1 MAEKRNKLE
10 VTVLPQNFTQGQQ
23 NQARTNISAAAII
36 NTVSEIKSSDGTV
49 SATTGRNPDGSLYYN
64 LKVSATPIISDTE
77 IHGNNGIS
85 AKKEPNSVIW
95 NIGLSADYLSANA
108 LTNLSGNWQNT
119 YSAVSSNS
127 ASWNETSAIAT
138 SVNNTVSNYSASWGQ
153 GGSIPYSGKDGI
165 EVTEDYY
172 IRISANYL
180 SANALDN
187 ISGNWNETYTY
198 VTANSANIAGTS
210 ATVKDVSAT
219 VKANSGNWNSAYN
232 IVSDFDFV
240 DVEPDLWN
248 STYSSVHENSATWN
262 NVINKLDS
270 AESANYM
277 KVSGLKFT
285 PDDKISAYE
294 GHELYA
300 PTVTEYSGKDGIKV
314 EDYWISVSGKYLS
327 ANALDNLSGNWDDAY
342 DTLTANSATWDNVSA
357 KLDTTAFSAVSG
369 NFADKQEV
377 EDEFNNTSAWA
388 NATFQPKGNYLSASE
403 QYLSANAL
411 DNLSGNWEDTYNT
424 VNTNSA
430 EWTSA
435 YNTVSSFDYY
445 DVDPDLWNSTYS
457 SVHENS
463 ATWNGVTA
471 KLNKNDFET
480 WSAQTNDWD
489 KVAYSG
495 TNGIDVENHIISI
508 SANYL
513 SANALNDFSGKWEES
528 YTTLTSTSGNWN
540 EVSAKLDKTD
550 FETWS
555 ADADITPYSGTNGIK
570 VENHVISVSAEYAL
584 SADVY
589 SKEQVNGLIDNVEEL
604 ISNYGYWECTGNEI
618 KANGE
623 PDENVLGSEGYLS
636 STKVYL
642 VKDNTATGIDKYK
655 EWIWVVNEVE
665 PYWKCIGDTS
675 MDLAPYLKISA
686 ISGISGNW
694 NTAYTYV
701 TANSANI
708 AEASG
713 VVKDVSATVNANS
726 AAWNEASAFSANSG
740 KFVTSGNE
748 IADDKAYVLT
758 NNGTNV
764 TWSGIDLSDLGKMYP
779 INSLT
784 PDLVSAT
791 ISAVNGTSAYILSAK
806 EPEEYEEYDISASMM
821 SAWTG
826 VYDDTNYFLF
836 KAPDISGYSGISA
849 KYITTA
855 NKWDIGL
862 TDDEINIINSKLD
875 TTAFS
880 TVSGN
885 FATKQE
891 LHDELE
897 DTSAWANATFQP
909 IGDYLSA
916 SNHYLSANALDNLSG
931 NWNDAYDTLTANSA
945 TWNEVSSFNNTVI
958 TSTDESVGITATT
971 VDNTV
976 TYDLSVPPAEITD
989 ISGRNGISA
998 YYDENEEKYIVE
1010 MEKSNLVTY
1019 GKFHTT
1025 NNTYVTSAE
1034 ITGFAQDDYIGTDIY
1049 LDNAEVYANSGLY
1062 HVDMQVEVTI
1072 PGNDNTYYNTT
1083 LKATTAP
1090 VRQIQQEID
1099 GSYAHTETIS
1109 LSYDIRIAADATKLA
1124 YTIENLPTNA
1134 TFFVKDLN
1142 IHRVI
1147 CSLGEIG
1154 GSIYQASS
1162 GLLLQNDTFSVDIG
1176 DGLEFTGNQ
1185 IQTKLGD
1192 GLKFDENA
1200 NIDVNISSGLELNN
1214 NQIQAKL
1221 GDGLKFDEYSAFGV
1235 DIGSG
1240 LGFSGNQIQAKLG
1253 DGLMFDQSANIG
1265 IDIGD
1270 GLEFSGN
1277 QVQVKLGEGLKFDEN
1292 AGVGVKAITINNQV
1306 EEVVDTVTTIAS
1318 DLDTKITNNFPP
1330 AMITIA
1336 DADISEYRNNGCL
1349 YGSLFSVN
1357 INSEVY
1363 IDRSLVGLYV
1373 YRVDNNMD
1381 VMFGIYEYQP
1391 DYPRYTDDDP
1401 TQGISGYGRT
1411 VPLCD
1416 TGVVTLTTATKG
1428 FCEFP
1433 IKNLNNTIG
1442 TLNPETRA
1450 SLKSSCM
1457 YYATIYLGSN
1467 LNANGLR
1474 IGSFSGYTP
1483 QFNDIKPGLTIKKDN
1498 INCNLTADYAS
1509 AVSFNDFGF
1518 SWKYDNYTDYYAGT
1532 STAYTTADYTEVNN
1546 GYRFYMQLRNKAL
1559 ED

>member
-1 MAEKRNKLE
+1 M
-10 VTVLPQNFTQGQQ
+10 
-23 NQARTNISAAAII
+23 I
-36 NTVSEIKSSDGTV
+36 
-49 SATTGRNPDGSLYYN
+49 
-64 LKVSATPIISDTE
+64 
-77 IHGNNGIS
+77 
-85 AKKEPNSVIW
+85 
-95 NIGLSADYLSANA
+95 
-108 LTNLSGNWQNT
+108 
-119 YSAVSSNS
+119 
-127 ASWNETSAIAT
+127 
-138 SVNNTVSNYSASWGQ
+138 
-153 GGSIPYSGKDGI
+153 
-165 EVTEDYY
+165 
-172 IRISANYL
+172 
-180 SANALDN
+180 
-187 ISGNWNETYTY
+187 
-198 VTANSANIAGTS
+198 
-210 ATVKDVSAT
+210 
-219 VKANSGNWNSAYN
+219 
-232 IVSDFDFV
+232 
-240 DVEPDLWN
+240 
-248 STYSSVHENSATWN
+248 
-262 NVINKLDS
+262 
-270 AESANYM
+270 
-277 KVSGLKFT
+277 
-285 PDDKISAYE
+285 
-294 GHELYA
+294 
-300 PTVTEYSGKDGIKV
+300 
-314 EDYWISVSGKYLS
+314 
-327 ANALDNLSGNWDDAY
+327 
-342 DTLTANSATWDNVSA
+342 
-357 KLDTTAFSAVSG
+357 
-369 NFADKQEV
+369 
-377 EDEFNNTSAWA
+377 
-388 NATFQPKGNYLSASE
+388 
-403 QYLSANAL
+403 
-411 DNLSGNWEDTYNT
+411 
-424 VNTNSA
+424 
-430 EWTSA
+430 
-435 YNTVSSFDYY
+435 
-445 DVDPDLWNSTYS
+445 
-457 SVHENS
+457 
-463 ATWNGVTA
+463 
-471 KLNKNDFET
+471 
-480 WSAQTNDWD
+480 
-489 KVAYSG
+489 
-495 TNGIDVENHIISI
+495 
-508 SANYL
+508 
-513 SANALNDFSGKWEES
+513 
-528 YTTLTSTSGNWN
+528 
-540 EVSAKLDKTD
+540 
-550 FETWS
+550 
-555 ADADITPYSGTNGIK
+555 
-570 VENHVISVSAEYAL
+570 
-584 SADVY
+584 
-589 SKEQVNGLIDNVEEL
+589 
-604 ISNYGYWECTGNEI
+604 
-618 KANGE
+618 
-623 PDENVLGSEGYLS
+623 
-636 STKVYL
+636 
-642 VKDNTATGIDKYK
+642 KDNTATGNDKYK
-655 EWIWVVNEVE
+655 EWLWVTGLE

-675 MDLAPYLKISA
+675 MDLAPYLKIST

-726 AAWNEASAFSANSG
+726 GAWNEASAFSANSG

-764 TWSGIDLSDLGKMYP
+764 VWSGIDLSDLGKMYP

-806 EPEEYEEYDISASMM
+806 KPEEYDISASMM

-826 VYDDTNYFLF
+826 VYDDTNYFLL

-862 TDDEINIINSKLD
+862 TDNEINTINNKLD
-875 TTAFS
+875 ATAFS
-880 TVSGN
+880 TVSGE

-891 LHDELE
+891 LQDELE

-909 IGDYLSA
+909 IGNYLSA
-916 SNHYLSANALDNLSG
+916 SNNYLSANALDNLSG
-931 NWNDAYDTLTANSA
+931 NWNDAYDTLTVNSA
-945 TWNEVSSFNNTVI
+945 VWNEVSSFNNTVI
-958 TSTDESVGITATT
+958 TSTDESVGITAATA
-971 VDNTV
+971 DNTV

-1049 LDNAEVYANSGLY
+1049 LDNAEVYVNSGLY

-1124 YTIENLPTNA
+1124 YTIENLPINA
-1134 TFFVKDLN
+1134 TVFVKDLN

-1147 CSLGEIG
+1147 CSLSEIG
-1154 GSIYQASS
+1154 GSIYQASN

-1185 IQTKLGD
+1185 IQAKLGD

-1200 NIDVNISSGLELNN
+1200 NIDVNISSGLEFNN

-1306 EEVVDTVTTIAS
+1306 EEVVETVTTIAT

-1349 YGSLFSVN
+1349 YGSLFNVN

-1363 IDRSLVGLYV
+1363 IDRSLVGLYI
-1373 YRVDNNMD
+1373 YRVDNDMD

-1401 TQGISGYGRT
+1401 TQSISGYGRT

-1433 IKNLNNTIG
+1433 IKNLNNTIE
-1442 TLNPETRA
+1442 TPNPETRA

-1467 LNANGLR
+1467 LNAAGLR

-1483 QFNDIKPGLTIKKDN
+1483 QFNDIKPGLTIKNDN

-1518 SWKYDNYTDYYAGT
+1518 SWKYNNYTDYYNGT
-1532 STAYTTADYTEVNN
+1532 STAYTTVDYSEVNN